1 MKKIHEIGKEN
12 WGTDGEELEGRKEDI
27 DQNMLHVCRKFKNN
41 LKNKSNFKN

>member
-1 MKKIHEIGKEN
+1 MKLEKKIG
-12 WGTDGEELEGRKEDI
+12 GTDGEELEGKKEDI